1 MSGPAAGDAIAAL
14 RTVVQEA
21 GTRARETGRRILASA
36 TIPLPAT
43 DALAV
48 LHLTSADPSP
58 VRMYWT
64 RPSAGFT
71 LAGIDAAFT
80 LTPRG
85 ESRFGAADRDW
96 RALLDDACV
105 DDASSGA
112 PGAGPALMGGFAF
125 DPDAPRTARWR
136 DFPATM
142 LVLPRVQLAL
152 VDDRAWLTLNVVV
165 APGRDASADL
175 ASTEQL
181 VLRVIDALDDA
192 LDDRDATSAEAPEE
206 PAAAALVSVDARPAA
221 DWRATV
227 ADAVSAIRGGAMEKV
242 VLAREVRVTAPA
254 PFDAAAALVTLR
266 ASYPDCYVFGIW
278 HGDSAF
284 VGATPERLVE
294 LEGREVRASSLA
306 GSISRGATPADDAAR
321 TAALMASDKD
331 RAEHEVVRR
340 TLCEGLTGLCDDVVA
355 PATPSLLTLPQ
366 VHHLHTP
373 VRATLREGH
382 TLLELVGVL
391 HPTPAVGGAPRD
403 EALRFIRDREQM
415 DRGWYAAPIGWV
427 QRARGEFA
435 VALRSALVTGSDAS
449 LFAGCGVVADSDPER
464 EYAESLLKLR
474 PMEIALADAVTTAD
488 TASAGAASEVA
499 AR

>member
-1 MSGPAAGDAIAAL
+1 LSGPATGDAIARF
-14 RTVVQEA
+14 RTTVQEA
-21 GTRARETGRRILASA
+21 VERALGDARRVLASV
-36 TIPLPAT
+36 TVPLPTT
-43 DALAV
+43 DPLTV
-48 LHLTSADPSP
+48 LHAASEDPSP

-71 LAGIDAAFT
+71 LAGIDAALT

-85 ESRFGAADRDW
+85 ASRFSTADRDW
-96 RALLDDACV
+96 RALLDDALV

-142 LVLPRVQLAL
+142 LILPRVQLA
-152 VDDRAWLTLNVVV
+152 VVNDQAWLTLNLVVT
-165 APGRDASADL
+165 PGRDAAPDL
-175 ASTEQL
+175 AATEQL
-181 VLRVIDALDDA
+181 LMRVTDALASDVRVA
-192 LDDRDATSAEAPEE
+192 AP
-206 PAAAALVSVDARPAA
+206 VDAADEPPETSLASHDVRPATE
-221 DWRATV
+221 WRAMV
-227 ADAVSAIRGGAMEKV
+227 ADAVRAIRDGAMEKV
-242 VLAREVRVTAPA
+242 VLAREVRVAAPA
-254 PFDAAAALVTLR
+254 PLDPDAALVTLR

-294 LEGREVRASSLA
+294 LEGSEVHASSLA
-306 GSISRGATPADDAAR
+306 GSISRGATPADDQAR

-340 TLCEGLTGLCDDVVA
+340 TLCEGLTALCDDVVA
-355 PATPSLLTLPQ
+355 PDTPSLLTLPQ

-373 VRATLREGH
+373 VRATLRDGH

-403 EALRFIRDREQM
+403 DALRFIRDREQM

-435 VALRSALVTGSDAS
+435 VALRSALVSGSDAS

-474 PMEIALADAVTTAD
+474 PMELALADAVTTPEA
-488 TASAGAASEVA
+488 ASEGAASEVG